1 MKHYYNKAKSTIPSI
16 AGLIAASQATS
27 AAVVTNTSSF
37 TVSDTVGNN
46 NVLIWD
52 IDGNNT
58 QVYSKVTFS
67 TIPSNST
74 ARFFKSQTSAE
85 FVIRGQFPIMLGA
98 QWQRTASSTRASV
111 QTATFSSAANLG
123 SGYVLGTSNFQNAQP
138 TAGFGYIRGP
148 QFATDTPGYL
158 GFRFSHDGG
167 ASYHYGYAVVT
178 LKADSLLVDGW
189 AYESN
194 ADTAITVGP
203 IPEPAGIATG
213 LAALALGA
221 AGLRQWRKR
230 KQAN

>member
-16 AGLIAASQATS
+16 TGLIAASQAAS

-58 QVYSKVTFS
+58 QVYSKSPVS
-67 TIPSNST
+67 TIPSNITSV
-74 ARFFKSQTSAE
+74 FFQNQTSAE

-98 QWQRTASSTRASV
+98 QWQRTTSLIASV
-111 QTATFSSAANLG
+111 QTATFSSAANLA

-158 GFRFSHDGG
+158 GFRFSNDNGT
-167 ASYHYGYAVVT
+167 SYHYGYAVVT
-178 LKADSLLVDGW
+178 LEANSLVIDGW

-194 ADTAITVGP
+194 ADTAITVAP
-203 IPEPAGIATG
+203 VPEPRNVAKG
-213 LAALALGA
+213 LAVLALGA
-221 AGLRQWRKR
+221 AGIRQWRKR
-230 KQAN
+230 KQAS